1 MIPGVCI
8 SGGQLTIF
16 LTDHKITLQIFLIR
30 CEVVL
35 AEVDCIHVKVL
46 DFKRG
51 MPGMLQLYLSICQG
65 NTCTYV
71 NKIRQ
76 DIF

>member
-51 MPGMLQLYLSICQG
+51 MPGMLQLHVNLPG
-65 NTCTYV
+65 KHLYV
-71 NKIRQ
+71 CE
-76 DIF
+76 